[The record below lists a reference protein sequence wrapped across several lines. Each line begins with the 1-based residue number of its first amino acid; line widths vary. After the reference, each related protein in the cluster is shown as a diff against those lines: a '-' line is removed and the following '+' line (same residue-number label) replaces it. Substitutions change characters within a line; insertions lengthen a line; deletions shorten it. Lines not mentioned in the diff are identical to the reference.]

1 MSSYIPNLL
10 RSQVIERANNRC
22 EYCCL
27 SQVGQEAT
35 FHIDHVKP
43 IKNGGK
49 TTIDNLALA
58 CVSCSLPKSAREL
71 APDPES
77 KKTVPIFNPRQ
88 QEWSEHFQWAG
99 GWFSFKGTNTNWT
112 RHSICIKA
120 KSTAYFGDSRRGRAA
135 RPASLNF
142 GPQTSF

>member
-58 CVSCSLPKSAREL
+58 CVSCSLHKSAREL

-99 GWFSFKGTNTNWT
+99 FHLRGQTPT
-112 RHSICIKA
+112 
-120 KSTAYFGDSRRGRAA
+120 GRATVFA
-135 RPASLNF
+135 LKQNRPLILAIREEEELL
-142 GPQTSF
+142 GRHP